1 MADVIPPPFAN
12 KMAHAVY
19 PHLRSKL
26 AEQKLKHQLKVVE
39 QSDLTHRQ
47 AKKAVEQ
54 VNAGVFTMSAF
65 VDALSLNGEA
75 VREVELKQASTTS
88 HNKPGTTMSE
98 TTKLQPL
105 TVWDLKQHG
114 KWEYWGDYY
123 GWLSDGHEKS
133 NRPPRAVGDEA
144 IGVRLRVI
152 LPKRKIHGHSR
163 LLITE
168 CTAGHQVS

>member
-47 AKKAVEQ
+47 AKKAVDQ
-54 VNAGVFTMSAF
+54 VNAGVLTMSAF

-98 TTKLQPL
+98 TTSGGETPFSVGRLCNVTSKNFGLFSGFAENS
-105 TVWDLKQHG
+105 HG
-114 KWEYWGDYY
+114 
-123 GWLSDGHEKS
+123 SPIFS
-133 NRPPRAVGDEA
+133 
-144 IGVRLRVI
+144 
-152 LPKRKIHGHSR
+152 
-163 LLITE
+163 
-168 CTAGHQVS
+168 